1 MGRFPPRGLRFLPDH
16 GEPEV
21 SFLGENEM
29 QEALDFDTIQERRT
43 DELAALLDSRDM
55 KQLQRRMEEMNEFD
69 VAEFLTEIEDN
80 RMPMVFRLLSKE
92 TAADVFANL
101 DAPEQER
108 IINSMTDSEL
118 AGIIEELFVDDA
130 VDMMEELPANV
141 VKRVMRTA
149 TPETRNLINQYLH
162 YPENSA
168 GTIMTSEF
176 VDLKKYMSV
185 KESFARIRRIGE
197 DKETIYVCF
206 VISADR
212 RLEGIVTVKD
222 LLLADPDTV
231 IEELMDR
238 NVIFATTTEDQ
249 ESVSEKFSDYDLM
262 AMPVVDK
269 EGRLVGIVTVDDVID
284 VMEQEA
290 TEDIQLMA
298 GMTPSD
304 KPYSRTG
311 PLEMWKNRI
320 PWLMF
325 LMLSATFTSM
335 ILTSFEDRLSVVAG
349 LIPFIP
355 MLMGTGGNSGA
366 QAATAVIRS
375 LSLGDTEPGDAL
387 RVLWKEW
394 RTAIL
399 CGASLAVVN
408 FFKMLLVDG
417 MLLQN
422 PNITVSVAATVSLS
436 IVFIVMFA
444 KLVGSL
450 LPIGAEKIGL
460 DPAVMANPLIS
471 TLTDAVSLLIYIYIA
486 KLILHI

>member
-1 MGRFPPRGLRFLPDH
+1 
-16 GEPEV
+16 
-21 SFLGENEM
+21 M
-29 QEALDFDTIQERRT
+29 QEERT
-43 DELAALLDSRDM
+43 DKLTALLDGRDM
-55 KQLQRRMEEMNEFD
+55 KQLQRCMEEMNEFD
-69 VAEFLTEIEDN
+69 VAEFLTGIEDN

-101 DAPEQER
+101 EAPEQER
-108 IINSMTDSEL
+108 IINSITDSEL
-118 AGIIEELFVDDA
+118 AGIVEELFVDDA

-168 GTIMTSEF
+168 GSIMTSEF

-206 VISADR
+206 VISSHR
-212 RLEGIVTVKD
+212 KLEGIVTVKD
-222 LLLADPDTV
+222 LLLADDDDV

-249 ESVSEKFSDYDLM
+249 ESVSEKFSDYDLI
-262 AMPVVDK
+262 ALPVVDK
-269 EGRLVGIVTVDDVID
+269 EGRLVGIVTVDDIID

-290 TEDIQLMA
+290 TEDFERMA

-311 PLEMWKNRI
+311 PIEMWKNRI

-335 ILTSFEDRLSVVAG
+335 ILTSFEERLAVVAG

-366 QAATAVIRS
+366 QSATAVIRS
-375 LSLGDTEPGDAL
+375 LSLGDTEPKDAL

-394 RTAIL
+394 RTAAL
-399 CGASLAVVN
+399 CGLSLAAVN
-408 FFKMLLVDG
+408 FFKMLLLDG
-417 MLLQN
+417 MLLGN
-422 PNITVSVAATVSLS
+422 PNITVAVSATVSLS

-471 TLTDAVSLLIYIYIA
+471 TLTDAVSLLIYIFIA
-486 KLILHI
+486 KLILNI

>member
-1 MGRFPPRGLRFLPDH
+1 MLEVMGL
-16 GEPEV
+16 E
-21 SFLGENEM
+21 ENEIL
-29 QEALDFDTIQERRT
+29 EAMDYEAIQEKQY
-43 DELAALLDSRDM
+43 DELTELLEKKDR
-55 KQLQRRMEEMNEFD
+55 KTLQKRLEEMNEFD
-69 VAEFLTEIEDN
+69 VAEFLTEIDDN

-92 TAADVFANL
+92 TAAEVFANL
-101 DAPEQER
+101 EAPEQER
-108 IINSMTDSEL
+108 IINSITDQEL
-118 AGIIEELFVDDA
+118 SGIIEELYVDDA
-130 VDMMEELPANV
+130 VDIMEELPANV

-149 TPETRNLINQYLH
+149 TPETRSLINQYLR
-162 YPENSA
+162 YPDDSA
-168 GTIMTSEF
+168 GSIMTAEF

-185 KESFARIRRIGE
+185 KESIARIRRIGE

-206 VISADR
+206 VTNAHR
-212 RLEGIVTVKD
+212 KLEGIVTVKD
-222 LLLADPDTV
+222 LLLHDDDMV
-231 IEELMDR
+231 IEDLMDR

-290 TEDIQLMA
+290 TEDIEKMA

-304 KPYSRTG
+304 KPYSRTR
-311 PLEMWKNRI
+311 PLEIWRNRI

-335 ILTSFEDRLSVVAG
+335 ILTSFESRLAAVAG
-349 LIPFIP
+349 LVPFIP

-366 QAATAVIRS
+366 QSATAVIRS
-375 LSLGDTEPGDAL
+375 LSLGDIEPRDAL
-387 RVLWKEW
+387 IVIWKEW
-394 RTAIL
+394 RVSLL
-399 CGASLAVVN
+399 CGLTLSVIN
-408 FFKMLLVDG
+408 FGKMLLVDG
-417 MLLQN
+417 LLLGN
-422 PNITVSVAATVSLS
+422 PNITVAVAATVSIS

-471 TLTDAVSLLIYIYIA
+471 TLTDAVSLLIYIFTA